1 MAMAEQATIA
11 FDEFVRVE
19 LRVGI
24 VREAVAHPNADR
36 LIRLQIDDGT
46 AEGRQICAGLRGHY
60 EPPESLEGRQVIF
73 VANLEPRTIRGEIS
87 QGMVLAAVD
96 GEGDGQRVI
105 AIQPDAPVPG
115 GTRVS

>member
-1 MAMAEQATIA
+1 MAEQATIE
-11 FDEFVRVE
+11 FDEFARVE
-19 LRVGI
+19 LRVGT

-46 AEGRQICAGLRGHY
+46 DEGRQICAGIRGHY
-60 EPPESLEGRQVIF
+60 DPPESLEGRQVIF
-73 VANLEPRTIRGEIS
+73 VANLKPRTIRGEIS

-96 GEGDGQRVI
+96 GDGDSQRVV
-105 AIQPDAPVPG
+105 AIQPDAQVPG